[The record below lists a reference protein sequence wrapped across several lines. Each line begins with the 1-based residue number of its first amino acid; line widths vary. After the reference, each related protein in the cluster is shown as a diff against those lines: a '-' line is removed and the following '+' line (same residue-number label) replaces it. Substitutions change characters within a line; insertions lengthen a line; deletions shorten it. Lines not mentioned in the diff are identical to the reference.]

1 MLWAANELLAVFA
14 PAFHLSL
21 LRQEIRPQPA
31 QAHSLATLGASERK
45 NDPSLAPEK
54 IMELRFLNQKE
65 HDQESDYFPPFDL
78 LFDVEC

>member
-1 MLWAANELLAVFA
+1 MCIGFYNLTALCIATGRQMHIV
-14 PAFHLSL
+14 LS
-21 LRQEIRPQPA
+21 
-31 QAHSLATLGASERK
+31 LGASERK

-65 HDQESDYFPPFDL
+65 HVQESDYFPPFDL